1 MISMFTSFIF
11 PVNILSSRFLS
22 CVPSLFLFHFSTQNI
37 ISYGSRA
44 LEHRLSNCGARV
56 YLLPCVWDLPR
67 SGIKLCLPHWLLLLS
82 RLSHVQLC
90 ATLWTTVCQAPLS
103 RDSPGENP
111 GVGCCF
117 LLQGIF
123 LTQESNP
130 GLLHCR
136 QTLYRRSYKGSP
148 TLMVG
153 ACIKSLTYIFTL
165 VISPLG
171 IYLKEM
177 YLRK

>member
-1 MISMFTSFIF
+1 MSLLLRWLFSSYSEWG
-11 PVNILSSRFLS
+11 PLSSFRVQAFHCGGFS
-22 CVPSLFLFHFSTQNI
+22 CCRVWVLGHSGF

-103 RDSPGENP
+103 RDSPGKNTW
-111 GVGCCF
+111 VGCHAF
-117 LLQGIF
+117 LQEIFPTQG
-123 LTQESNP
+123 SNP
-130 GLLHCR
+130 GLFQADSLPLSH
-136 QTLYRRSYKGSP
+136 QDWQADSLPVSHQGSP
-148 TLMVG
+148 SFLLNVNTFDP
-153 ACIKSLTYIFTL
+153 SY
-165 VISPLG
+165 
-171 IYLKEM
+171 
-177 YLRK
+177 